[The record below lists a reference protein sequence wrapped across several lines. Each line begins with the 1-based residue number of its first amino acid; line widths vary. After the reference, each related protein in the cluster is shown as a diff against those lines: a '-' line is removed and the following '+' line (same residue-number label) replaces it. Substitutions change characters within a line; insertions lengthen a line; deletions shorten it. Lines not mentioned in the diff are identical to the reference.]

1 MSEAL
6 ATVQAR
12 VRELQALMGVAA
24 PTAQS
29 RPSTQAPGFASLL
42 AEARSGSG
50 TSAAAS
56 AAVAAIEGQTDTQ
69 ASSAVD
75 LGAAAVATARRYTG
89 VPYRWGGEDPSTGMD
104 CSGLVQ
110 YVYGSLGVDLPR
122 VAADQSRAGVKVAS
136 LDQARPG
143 DLVFFGT
150 PAQHVGIYVGDGK
163 MIDAPRA
170 GRTVGVHKLWGA
182 PSAIR
187 RVVPEPSDASAIP
200 TVARA
205 AAGAL
210 SGPYAS
216 LFTEAGRR
224 HGVDP
229 ALLSAVA
236 KAESG
241 YNPRAVSGAG
251 AQGLMQL
258 MPGTARA
265 LGVSDAFDPV
275 QAVDGA
281 ARLLA
286 DLLDDFGGRVDLA
299 LAGYNAGPGAVRTYG
314 GIPPYAETQTYV
326 RRVTQYQEALR

>member
-6 ATVQAR
+6 VAVQAR
-12 VRELQALMGVAA
+12 VRELQALIGVPAPATHRTSTPAA
-24 PTAQS
+24 
-29 RPSTQAPGFASLL
+29 GFASML
-42 AEARSGSG
+42 AEALSTGEG
-50 TSAAAS
+50 SAAATTS
-56 AAVAAIEGQTDTQ
+56 G
-69 ASSAVD
+69 AVD
-75 LGAAAVATARRYTG
+75 LGAAAVEQARRYTG
-89 VPYRWGGEDPSTGMD
+89 VRYRWGGEDPATGMD

-110 YVYGSLGVDLPR
+110 YVYGSLGVELPR
-122 VAADQSRAGVKVAS
+122 VAADQSRVGQRVAS
-136 LDQARPG
+136 LNDARPG

-150 PAQHVGIYVGDGK
+150 PAHHVGIYLGDGK

-170 GRTVGVHKLWGA
+170 GKTVGVHNLWGT
-182 PSAIR
+182 PSVIR
-187 RVVPEPSDASAIP
+187 RVAAEPTDRSGSMGAVTTLATGGSA
-200 TVARA
+200 A
-205 AAGAL
+205 AL
-210 SGPYAS
+210 SGPYAA

-224 HGVDP
+224 YGVDP

-258 MPGTARA
+258 MPGTARS
-265 LGVSDAFDPV
+265 LGVRDAFDPA

-286 DLLDDFGGRVDLA
+286 DLLGDFGGRVDLA

-326 RRVTQYQEALR
+326 RRVTQYREDLR